1 MRSAT
6 RRFEAQKSLAVA
18 RCAIL
23 KEMKYYWRLTE
34 LEIYVEMVLGEE
46 WRLIKAFAEAD
57 GGSHEVRS
65 PKDSR
70 PKKFLGE

>member
-1 MRSAT
+1 MKL
-6 RRFEAQKSLAVA
+6 KSLAVA

-65 PKDSR
+65 PKDSKTYSSWVNEFCGFFR
-70 PKKFLGE
+70 A